1 MEISFPKLVIFDLD
15 GVLIDSKD
23 IHFRA
28 LNKALHEYGF
38 KPISLEDHVNIFDGL
53 STKQKLDIILS
64 DRERWNSPAK
74 NIVSRG
80 GQTELFEQVLIAK
93 QKMTNHELEELKIP
107 PQVVEIIFKLKQQG
121 CILAIASNS
130 IRSTINTIL
139 QNSGI
144 TFFDYIASN
153 EDVKNP
159 KPHPEIYWKCMIDMG
174 IQPQNTVIV
183 EDSRI
188 GRQGAYQSGATVI
201 PVKQPTDLDIKLF
214 HILNQKPR
222 VIFWEDPDLN
232 ILIPM
237 AGLGSRFKQSGFTFP
252 KPLIDVFGKPMIER
266 VVENLNLKG
275 KYIFIVRDE
284 DAEMFNLDM
293 VLPLIAPGCSVLKV
307 NKLTEGAACTAL
319 LARELINSNDPLIIA
334 NSDQIIEWSSLTTMY
349 SLSTIGV
356 DGAILT
362 FQATHPKWS
371 YVKTDLN
378 NFIVEVAE
386 KKPISTNASVGVY
399 YFKHG
404 KDFVSSA
411 EEMIQKNIRTHNE
424 FYICPVYNEM
434 ILKGKKI
441 LNIPVNQMWGLGTP
455 EDLNYFLSQ
464 NDLNYF
470 ENL

>member
-1 MEISFPKLVIFDLD
+1 
-15 GVLIDSKD
+15 
-23 IHFRA
+23 
-28 LNKALHEYGF
+28 
-38 KPISLEDHVNIFDGL
+38 
-53 STKQKLDIILS
+53 
-64 DRERWNSPAK
+64 
-74 NIVSRG
+74 
-80 GQTELFEQVLIAK
+80 
-93 QKMTNHELEELKIP
+93 
-107 PQVVEIIFKLKQQG
+107 
-121 CILAIASNS
+121 
-130 IRSTINTIL
+130 
-139 QNSGI
+139 
-144 TFFDYIASN
+144 
-153 EDVKNP
+153 
-159 KPHPEIYWKCMIDMG
+159 
-174 IQPQNTVIV
+174 
-183 EDSRI
+183 
-188 GRQGAYQSGATVI
+188 
-201 PVKQPTDLDIKLF
+201 
-214 HILNQKPR
+214 
-222 VIFWEDPDLN
+222 
-232 ILIPM
+232 M